1 MKTALLAAA
10 LIAFA
15 GFAAAQPKPDTRSD
29 HLRTESAK
37 ADAKTGQV
45 GGTLDLNKAPEK
57 DLAALP
63 GIGPERARAIVKGR
77 PYRAKNDLLKRNI
90 LDQASYRKVE
100 NILSVSP
107 AK

>member
-10 LIAFA
+10 LLALSTAA
-15 GFAAAQPKPDTRSD
+15 GAQSKPDTRSD

-37 ADAKTGQV
+37 GEAKTGQV
-45 GGTLDLNKAPEK
+45 GGTLDLNKASEK

-77 PYRAKNDLLKRNI
+77 PYRATSDLLKRNI
-90 LDQASYRKVE
+90 LDQSSYRKVE

>member
-1 MKTALLAAA
+1 MKAILLAALLALSGAVV
-10 LIAFA
+10 
-15 GFAAAQPKPDTRSD
+15 AQPKPDTRSD

-37 ADAKTGQV
+37 AEAKTGQI

-77 PYRAKNDLLKRNI
+77 PYRAKSDLMKRNI